1 MSLKMAMKGKNRTEL
16 VQSTRDKKKTRT
28 KSHVLCSTPPMVVVS
43 SQNADNKKDDKV
55 PIIRRIKMQM
65 LSDKI
70 NQP

>member
-43 SQNADNKKDDKV
+43 SQNADNKKGDKV
-55 PIIRRIKMQM
+55 PMMRRIKMQM
-65 LSDKI
+65 LSDI
-70 NQP
+70 